1 MRRRESIDTT
11 PRIIYSVSL
20 LTGVQILGRDVF
32 LEAAS
37 QVDFCAVAAAGAV
50 VDEQE
55 VCVPVVQHR
64 KLGPARKSR
73 EMSGL

>member
-1 MRRRESIDTT
+1 M
-11 PRIIYSVSL
+11 
-20 LTGVQILGRDVF
+20 QILGRDVF

-55 VCVPVVQHR
+55 VRVPVVQHR